1 MWAES
6 KKWKWQDSIKNLRVR
21 KESLSKKVALRYLR
35 KKGGLVIKVV
45 TSKSSY
51 CLFGVKEN
59 WTTIENT
66 KDLFLSLL

>member
-1 MWAES
+1 MWADS

-51 CLFGVKEN
+51 CLFGVQEKFGA
-59 WTTIENT
+59 IENT

>member
-51 CLFGVKEN
+51 CLFGVQEN